1 MMALSEFGCAS
12 YASTVSDALITSP
25 WLFNP
30 DLMGV
35 YIYIYNEDMICVGS
49 D

>member
-1 MMALSEFGCAS
+1 MMAVSEFGCAS

-30 DLMGV
+30 DLMDV
-35 YIYIYNEDMICVGS
+35 YIYNADMICVGS